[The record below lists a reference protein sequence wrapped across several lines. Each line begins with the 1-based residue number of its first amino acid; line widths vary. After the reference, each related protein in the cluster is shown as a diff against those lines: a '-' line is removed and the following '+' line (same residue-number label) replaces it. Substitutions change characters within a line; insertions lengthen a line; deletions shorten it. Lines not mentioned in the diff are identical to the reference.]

1 MIGIDSTHS
10 RRIAAG
16 LWALAVV
23 AIAAFAQPAAAWE
36 LRVCAD
42 PDKLPFSRADGAGFE
57 NKIAELVAKELRAD
71 LTFLWMPQTV
81 DMINQQLRVGECDLI
96 AGVEDGQAAL
106 TSTLAYY
113 RSPMVFLQRADH
125 LPRIEMFDDPALQ
138 GMRIGIQPSGGVAHD
153 ALEVRGLGANL
164 KFYDFLM
171 APIIEDVAKGTDI
184 DIGVLWGPTA
194 GYFGAQ
200 QDVPMVV
207 SPVTPEFEPPFTPM
221 YINIVMGVRRGDEA
235 LRDLLDFAISQQW
248 EAINAVL
255 AEFHIPVMP
264 LSRPMLTLGAQ

>member
-1 MIGIDSTHS
+1 MIRIGSTQPLGIAA
-10 RRIAAG
+10 RIAA
-16 LWALAVV
+16 LTITALAV
-23 AIAAFAQPAAAWE
+23 FAPPASAWE

-42 PDKLPFSRADGAGFE
+42 PDKLPFSRSDGAGFE
-57 NKIAELVAKELRAD
+57 NKIAELIAKELHAD
-71 LTFLWMPQTV
+71 LTFLWTPQTP
-81 DMINQQLRVGECDLI
+81 DMINQALRVGECDII

-113 RSPMVFLQRADH
+113 RSPMVFLQRADSQ
-125 LPRIEMFDDPALQ
+125 PRVEMFDDPALRN
-138 GMRIGIQPSGGVAHD
+138 MRIGIQPSGGVAHD

-171 APIIEDVAKGTDI
+171 TPIIEDIAKGTEI
-184 DIGVLWGPTA
+184 DIGVLWGPAA
-194 GYFGAQ
+194 GYFGAL

-264 LSRPMLTLGAQ
+264 LSRPILTLGAQ